1 MGADEAALQGISLS
15 DMNAP
20 AAIAIEIPVYRV
32 EYQAKGAA
40 TFTQDGG
47 EFRRQMAHCIP
58 HEDTASEISV
68 VSEES
73 MKAASMVTHI
83 KVHMAEKS
91 ERLYSAN

>member
-1 MGADEAALQGISLS
+1 MGADEAALEGISVS

-20 AAIAIEIPVYRV
+20 AAIVIEIPVYRV

-47 EFRRQMAHCIP
+47 EFRRQMAHGVP

-68 VSEES
+68 VAEES
-73 MKAASMVTHI
+73 MKAASMVTHV
-83 KVHMAEKS
+83 KVHMADKS
-91 ERLYSAN
+91 VRLYSVN